1 MWCIS
6 EPTSAYMAVSILF
19 CYARRGSGNHHAN
32 ILHFQLSL
40 DLSTFRKETTCSMLL
55 KCAMTKICDV
65 YWSLPKFRLST
76 RIADLS
82 WCCPEVAN
90 SSIPPPRIDSLNSS
104 ISSDALSILTLRYLS
119 SDALSIPQPF
129 HNEIK
134 RKKGHVCV
142 VPAFERNVI
151 AGTK

>member
-1 MWCIS
+1 
-6 EPTSAYMAVSILF
+6 MAVSILF

-40 DLSTFRKETTCSMLL
+40 DLSTFRKETTCSMSL

-76 RIADLS
+76 RIADFAILGQGG
-82 WCCPEVAN
+82 CPGPWHGM
-90 SSIPPPRIDSLNSS
+90 PPPRIDSLNSS
-104 ISSDALSILTLRYLS
+104 ISGDALSTIILRHLS

-134 RKKGHVCV
+134 KKKKTVCV
-142 VPAFERNVI
+142 VPAFKRNVI